1 MLGRKQAPATE
12 LAQSWPVRARIV
24 PMSKNQESF
33 FEIRCD
39 HCNVSFP
46 PETKV
51 CFHCGKRLGARR
63 QVLDSAPT
71 LEEAFKHLMPADLA
85 AKKPDSNFLDASRTS
100 PDVAYQSEAIA
111 AEEQQEQQEEE
122 EEEPRSTKARLL
134 GNFVWIALAVVFT
147 AYRACNGG

>member
-1 MLGRKQAPATE
+1 
-12 LAQSWPVRARIV
+12 
-24 PMSKNQESF
+24 MSKNQESF
-33 FEIRCD
+33 YEIRCD

-71 LEEAFKHLMPADLA
+71 LEEAFKHLMPADPA

-100 PDVAYQSEAIA
+100 PDVADQSEAIA
-111 AEEQQEQQEEE
+111 GEEQ

>member
-1 MLGRKQAPATE
+1 
-12 LAQSWPVRARIV
+12 
-24 PMSKNQESF
+24 MSKNQESF
-33 FEIRCD
+33 YEIRCD

-51 CFHCGKRLGARR
+51 CFHCGKRLGPRR

-71 LEEAFKHLMPADLA
+71 LEEAFKHLMPADPA
-85 AKKPDSNFLDASRTS
+85 AKRSDSNFLDASGVP
-100 PDVAYQSEAIA
+100 PDVAYESEPI
-111 AEEQQEQQEEE
+111 EGEEE